1 MSTLF
6 NGTFR
11 SVPLPNRFVNT
22 VRPSEGLIVTEK
34 RVTDN
39 YTMLKLL
46 VSPQL
51 GFHDIEMW
59 CITTGCGKRVNRT
72 SFAFKTD
79 AELTMFTLRWA
90 PVYAC

>member
-1 MSTLF
+1 VSTLF
-6 NGTFR
+6 NGTFK
-11 SVPLPNRFVNT
+11 PATLPQTRASNALLT
-22 VRPSEGLIVTEK
+22 VMEK

-39 YTMLKLL
+39 YTMLKLS

-59 CITTGCGKRVNRT
+59 CISTGCGKRVSRT

-79 AELTMFTLRWA
+79 AELTMFTLRWS
-90 PVYAC
+90 PVYTC